1 MNCSSK
7 TGRFPYAA
15 KPQATPRM
23 VDSAR
28 GELKTWFENSV
39 ESFCVRR
46 NTPPF
51 GSSMSSPK
59 RIRRGSSSKPA
70 RKVLFTVSPIR
81 YFPGGRISLSIF
93 GRFGD
98 VREKLVG
105 RGVLG
110 LFGLAVFATNALLN
124 FVVELRKFFCGNNAF
139 LDQLILPAFKRI
151 EFFELPQFFL
161 PAIEFLIVRTGVT
174 GEPLHLDPEKER
186 PAAGADL
193 VERFGCRVINLL
205 HILSIDLA
213 PVL

>member
-1 MNCSSK
+1 MNCTSN

-15 KPQATPRM
+15 RPQATPRI
-23 VDSAR
+23 VDSAS
-28 GELKTWFENSV
+28 GELKTCFGNSV

-81 YFPGGRISLSIF
+81 YFPGRQNFLVDLWQ
-93 GRFGD
+93 RFAD
-98 VREKLVG
+98 VGEKLVR

-110 LFGLAVFATNALLN
+110 FFGFGVFATNALLN
-124 FVVELRKFFCGNNAF
+124 FVVELREFLCTDNAF

-151 EFFELPQFFL
+151 EFFRV
-161 PAIEFLIVRTGVT
+161 PAVPPRCDKVSDRQNWCDWRAV
-174 GEPLHLDPEKER
+174 P
-186 PAAGADL
+186 
-193 VERFGCRVINLL
+193 
-205 HILSIDLA
+205 S
-213 PVL
+213 

>member
-1 MNCSSK
+1 
-7 TGRFPYAA
+7 
-15 KPQATPRM
+15 M

-93 GRFGD
+93 GGGLVTFARSSLGEGSSAFSASLYSQIGRASC
-98 VREKLVG
+98 RE
-105 RGVLG
+105 RG
-110 LFGLAVFATNALLN
+110 
-124 FVVELRKFFCGNNAF
+124 
-139 LDQLILPAFKRI
+139 
-151 EFFELPQFFL
+151 
-161 PAIEFLIVRTGVT
+161 
-174 GEPLHLDPEKER
+174 
-186 PAAGADL
+186 
-193 VERFGCRVINLL
+193 
-205 HILSIDLA
+205 
-213 PVL
+213 